1 MKIYNNRLTLKD
13 FEAWSGAIDTK
24 QVIID
29 NNKEADFEFL
39 IEELYP
45 EGIDE
50 TQLNDILWF
59 ESEWIYNNLNIS
71 EDE

>member
-1 MKIYNNRLTLKD
+1 MKVYNNRMTIED
-13 FEAWSGAIDTK
+13 FDAWSGAIDTK

-29 NNKEADFEFL
+29 NNKEADFEYL

-50 TQLNDILWF
+50 TQLNDILWHDSDWVF
-59 ESEWIYNNLNIS
+59 QQLNIR